1 MVTYNYNDSTKQ
13 LLNGVNLTCQRALRA
28 VEGSQRKCELDGQM
42 SHVERLRF
50 SGSLKSSQKE
60 KFRKVGEGK
69 TREGFEL
76 PS

>member
-1 MVTYNYNDSTKQ
+1 MGK
-13 LLNGVNLTCQRALRA
+13 CPMWK
-28 VEGSQRKCELDGQM
+28 GSGSAQGLGSE
-42 SHVERLRF
+42 V
-50 SGSLKSSQKE
+50 GSLKSSQKE